1 MRVLVVGAT
10 GMIGAALVDKLT
22 AAGHVVLPGV
32 RNVDQAR
39 ARWPGAHV
47 VGVDLM
53 DPDMA
58 ARWPALLAGV
68 DAVINA
74 VGIFREQ
81 GTQTFDAL
89 HVQGPQALLAAAT
102 AAGVRIVQ
110 ISALG
115 ADPDSPTAYWASKGR
130 ADATLRAL
138 GGMHTV
144 VRPSLVFAA
153 QGASTRWFARLA
165 ALPLTPL
172 PGGGRQS
179 IQPLHL
185 QDLCDAIVRLL
196 ADPRPPQCVDAVG
209 VEPVSLRNYL
219 ACFKQALR
227 LPGIFVSVPMAWV
240 RLLARPLSRI
250 SRLITPEALS
260 MLEKGNT
267 ADSSGFIA
275 VLGRQPRPVHAFF
288 DDADRSAMRRR
299 AQLAWLVPLLRY
311 AVAITWIVT
320 GYVSAFE
327 YPERSSLDL
336 LARTGLVGATATLA
350 LYGAATLDV
359 LLGVLTLLPRS
370 RRWAYRAQF
379 VLILLY
385 TAIITAALPEYWMH
399 PYGPILKN
407 LPMLAAIVALHELD
421 DAHGAAHGPGR
432 R

>member
-10 GMIGAALVDKLT
+10 GTIGAALVDTLT
-22 AAGHVVLPGV
+22 AAGHVVVPGV

-39 ARWPGAHV
+39 VRWPGTPAVH
-47 VGVDLM
+47 VDLT

-58 ARWPALLAGV
+58 TRWPALLGGA

-81 GTQTFDAL
+81 GMQTFDAL
-89 HVQGPQALLAAAT
+89 HFQGPQALFAAAT

-115 ADPDSPTAYWASKGR
+115 AGPDSPMGYWASKGR
-130 ADATLRAL
+130 ADAALHAL
-138 GGMHTV
+138 GGMHTI
-144 VRPSLVFAA
+144 VRPSLVFAP
-153 QGASTRWFARLA
+153 QGASTGWFARLA

-172 PGGGRQS
+172 PGGGRQA
-179 IQPLHL
+179 IQPVHL

-196 ADPRPPQCVDAVG
+196 AMAQAPQRVDAVG
-209 VEPVSLRNYL
+209 AEPVSLRNYL
-219 ACFKQALR
+219 AGFKKALH
-227 LPGIFVSVPMAWV
+227 LPGGFVRVPMAWV
-240 RLLARPLSRI
+240 KRLARPLSRI
-250 SRLITPEALS
+250 SPLITAEALA

-288 DDADRSAMRRR
+288 DDVDRSSMRRR

-320 GYVSAFE
+320 GYVSAFV
-327 YPERSSLDL
+327 YPERSSLEL
-336 LARTGLVGATATLA
+336 LARTGLVGATATIA
-350 LYGAATLDV
+350 LYGAAALDV

-370 RRWAYRAQF
+370 RRWAYRAQC
-379 VLILLY
+379 VLIVLY

-421 DAHGAAHGPGR
+421 NEQGADDGPGSR
-432 R
+432 